1 MQLSVGQCP
10 DGSPAHCTLV
20 ACYWVRLL
28 IWDWG
33 LRSCLLGHC
42 YRAFT
47 SPSKLLLSIQHSKPK
62 AGNVLS
68 EVKLYELSTVT
79 AVGLSCSRRCL
90 FVLVCVCVIV
100 RYRSKRELQHLTPPS
115 LSYPYMRALID
126 AKRLLVSCPSSL
138 PQPLT
143 SLFIASSCSSF
154 HSSFTYNPPSSSS
167 FSSASFSYQTADR
180 GMARSQTL
188 SRRLS
193 QNDWLCNKSLAH
205 WSTSGTRA

>member
-33 LRSCLLGHC
+33 LCSCLLGHC

-62 AGNVLS
+62 AGNGLS

-90 FVLVCVCVIV
+90 FVHVCACVRLRNSQIQVQERTPAPHPAVSLLSLYESSNRRKKAVSELPVIPATASYFSVHCLLLFLV
-100 RYRSKRELQHLTPPS
+100 SLLLHLQPS
-115 LSYPYMRALID
+115 LLVLLLLCLI
-126 AKRLLVSCPSSL
+126 LLPNCWQGYGTEPDFI
-138 PQPLT
+138 PQVVTEWLT
-143 SLFIASSCSSF
+143 
-154 HSSFTYNPPSSSS
+154 
-167 FSSASFSYQTADR
+167 
-180 GMARSQTL
+180 M
-188 SRRLS
+188 
-193 QNDWLCNKSLAH
+193 
-205 WSTSGTRA
+205 